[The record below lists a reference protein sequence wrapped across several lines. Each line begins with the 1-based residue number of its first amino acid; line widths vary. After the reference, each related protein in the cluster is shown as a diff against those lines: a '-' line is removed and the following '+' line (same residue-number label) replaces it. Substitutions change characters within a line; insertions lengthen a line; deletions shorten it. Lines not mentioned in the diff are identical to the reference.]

1 MKSLLTRK
9 SMLIAALAILL
20 VGTTI
25 TATLA
30 YLSDR
35 EEAMVNTF
43 KTGSITT
50 EIEEEFEQESAT
62 TFRKEPVVVNTGDS
76 DCYVR
81 ARVLASPAEALKLYE
96 FSSNWTLKEDGFY
109 YYNSILPA
117 KTAQSEAGKTDAL
130 FKKVEVTDT
139 TIDGFEVTVYQEA
152 VQTVVYTENGV
163 LDRPDEIWAWYDNGG
178 KESVS
183 QTASDNT

>member
-1 MKSLLTRK
+1 MKSLLTKK
-9 SMLIAALAILL
+9 SILIAALAILL
-20 VGTTI
+20 VGTGI

-50 EIEEEFEQESAT
+50 EIEEEFEQETTT
-62 TFRKEPVVVNTGDS
+62 TFRKEPVIVNTGDN

-81 ARVLASPAEALKLYE
+81 ARVLASPAEALKLYD
-96 FSSNWTLKEDGFY
+96 FSENWTLKEDGFY
-109 YYNSILPA
+109 YYNKILPA
-117 KTAQSEAGKTDAL
+117 KTEHSDAGRTDAL

-152 VQTVVYTENGV
+152 VQTVVYTENGT
-163 LDRPDEIWAWYDNGG
+163 LSEPDDIWEWYDNGG
-178 KESVS
+178 KEVV
-183 QTASDNT
+183 TGTDSDNS